1 MNIDLVNLAFNL
13 PVDSLFTYSVPKAFT
28 EQVKAGCRVLAPLGN
43 RKLTGIIIECP
54 PSTPLK
60 KVKPICNVLDAEPI
74 INAEMRE
81 FCGWISKYYFSP
93 IGEVVF
99 SAVPKSIIME
109 SRIIYRA
116 KDELQNSGIMLTG
129 RQEEIYK
136 LLLKKP
142 LTIKQVEGR
151 LKYSGAR
158 SAVHSLLAK
167 DLIEQQYIEASER
180 VKAKTEKHIIFELLE
195 DFNGYTDVMIENFA
209 KESRLRSQKQIDL
222 LIYIIRNKIKSIEI
236 NKLLKDSA
244 SSSSSVNSLFK
255 KELIRIETREVQRRH
270 EQEFSNDEKIIE
282 LNSDQK
288 EVIKKIISSINNEKY
303 NPYLLYGVTGS
314 GKTQVY
320 IESIKYLL
328 TKNKTAIVLVPE
340 ISLTP
345 QLIHRFR
352 TNFGDIIGVIHSRLT
367 EGQKFDVF
375 RRIISGEIK
384 IIIGARS
391 ALFAPVKNIGMIVVD
406 EEHDSSYK
414 QAEKSPR
421 YHARDSAIIRGKLNN
436 AVVILGSATPSLES
450 YYNARNGKYKIL
462 ELPHR
467 AMKTRLPAVEIIDM
481 KQVLKPSSK
490 YVKYESP
497 EKRFLSPKLIYL
509 IDQTLKKKQSIIL
522 LQNRRGYSAYLE
534 CQECGNVEM
543 CRNCDITLIYHKSR
557 NHLRCHY
564 CGYTIP
570 LPEKCTKC
578 GSSNVLLKGTGTEKV
593 EEEIMNLFPHAKLK
607 RMDADTVRKKDSY
620 RQILKSFHDREFD
633 ILVGTQM
640 ISKGLD
646 FPNVYLVGVISADIG
661 LLTPDFR
668 SYERTFQLM
677 MQVSGRSGRSS
688 DNGKVIIQTMHPEN
702 YIFPF
707 IINHD
712 YEGFYEKEI
721 GFRHN
726 FRYPPFS
733 RISLIEAEGP
743 DAGRIA
749 SIASRIYLKLKK
761 INNEKTIEI
770 MRPAPAIIYKLKN
783 RYRFHIIIKSL
794 KQGNEQIAR
803 TETLIKS
810 IKSDIEDINLHFTEK
825 IHIDVD
831 PINFM

>member
-1 MNIDLVNLAFNL
+1 MNVDLVNLAFNL
-13 PVDSLFTYSVPKAFT
+13 PIDSLFTYSVPKELT
-28 EQVKAGCRVLAPLGN
+28 GEVKIGCRVLAPLGSRN
-43 RKLTGIIIECP
+43 ITGIVIDCP
-54 PSTPLK
+54 TSTTLR
-60 KVKPICNVLDAEPI
+60 KVKPICKLLDAEPI
-74 INAEMRE
+74 INNEMLE
-81 FCGWISKYYFSP
+81 FCRWISKYYFSP

-99 SAVPKSIIME
+99 SAIPKSIIME
-109 SRIIYRA
+109 SKIIFRA
-116 KDELQNSGIMLTG
+116 KTEPQNCDMELTEH
-129 RQEEIYK
+129 QEEIFN

-142 LTIKQVEGR
+142 LTIKQIEGK
-151 LKYSGAR
+151 LKYTGAR
-158 SAVHSLLAK
+158 SVIHSLITKNLV
-167 DLIEQQYIEASER
+167 ESEYIEASAK
-180 VKAKTEKHIIFELLE
+180 VKAKIEKFVTFELLE
-195 DFNGYTDVMIENFA
+195 DFIGFTSEMIDIFA
-209 KESRLRSQKQIDL
+209 KDTNMRSQKQVDL
-222 LIYIIRNKIKSIEI
+222 LKYFIVNKIKVIELT
-236 NKLLKDSA
+236 KLLKDAAA
-244 SSSSSVNSLFK
+244 STAVVNSLCK
-255 KELIRIETREVQRRH
+255 KDILKIDVREVQRKH

-288 EVIKKIISSINNEKY
+288 DVIKKIIGAVNKKEF

-320 IESIKYLL
+320 IESIKYLM
-328 TKNKTAIVLVPE
+328 TQNKTAIVLVPE

-375 RRIISGEIK
+375 RRIISGDIK

-391 ALFAPVKNIGMIVVD
+391 ALFAPIKNIGMIVVD

-421 YHARDSAIIRGKLNN
+421 YHARDSAIIRGKINN
-436 AVVILGSATPSLES
+436 AVVVMGSATPSLES
-450 YYNARNGKYKIL
+450 YYNARTGKYNIL

-467 AMKTRLPAVEIIDM
+467 AMKTKLPAVEIIDM
-481 KQVLKPSSK
+481 KQELKPSSK

-509 IDQTLKKKQSIIL
+509 IDQTIKNKQSIIL

-543 CRNCDITLIYHKSR
+543 CRNCDITLIYHKAK

-564 CGYTIP
+564 CGFTIP
-570 LPEKCTKC
+570 LPEKCSKC
-578 GSSNVLLKGTGTEKV
+578 GSSNILLKGTGTEKV
-593 EEEIMNLFPHAKLK
+593 EEEIMRLFPHARIK

-620 RQILKSFHDREFD
+620 RQILKSFHEREFD
-633 ILVGTQM
+633 MLVGTQM

-646 FPNVYLVGVISADIG
+646 FPNVYLVGVVSADIG

-688 DNGKVIIQTMHPEN
+688 DNGRVIIQTMHPEN
-702 YIFPF
+702 YIFPY
-707 IINHD
+707 IIEHD
-712 YEGFYEKEI
+712 YEGFYQKEI
-721 GFRHN
+721 SFRRN

-733 RISLIEAEGP
+733 RLCLIEVEGN
-743 DAGRIA
+743 DAGRA
-749 SIASRIYLKLKK
+749 NSIASRLYMKLK
-761 INNEKTIEI
+761 NLNDEKTIEI
-770 MRPAPAIIYKLKN
+770 MKPTPALIYKLKN
-783 RYRFHIIIKSL
+783 RYRFHIIVKSL
-794 KQGNEQIAR
+794 KQGNEQIVR
-803 TETLIKS
+803 TESLLKS
-810 IKSDIEDINLHFTEK
+810 IKSDIENINLRTTER

-831 PINFM
+831 PINFV